1 MLQTL
6 KLLFPALI
14 PSWRFFDWIAPS
26 PRIEVKINNH
36 WKEFRPRPDHVS
48 FLTMIKRMVWNPCV
62 NENLFL
68 VSCAEKLADNPA
80 DQHSYDQILNRILA
94 DIDDQ
99 KITSVQFRLVFIYHE
114 GNALKKDIR
123 YISKI
128 HDVSGA
134 QA

>member
-6 KLLFPALI
+6 KLLLPALI

-26 PRIEVKINNH
+26 PRIEIKVNND
-36 WKEFRPRPDHVS
+36 WQEFRPRPDHVS
-48 FLTMIKRMVWNPCV
+48 FPTMMKRMVWNPYV

-68 VSCAEKLADNPA
+68 ASCAERLVDNPA
-80 DQHSYDQILNRILA
+80 DQHSYEQILNRILA
-94 DIDDQ
+94 DINDQ
-99 KITSVQFRLVFIYHE
+99 KVTSLQFRLAFIHRE

-123 YISKI
+123 YVSKI